1 MDKKLVIDRAKTAIV
16 VIDLQKG
23 IASMPTQP
31 HAAKDVIENTAKML
45 QAFRQN
51 NMPVFLVRVSS
62 SPDGKDRLTPVTDMA
77 GQSMGHM
84 PPDWSEIVPELSA
97 GAPDIIIT
105 KKQWGAFYGTELDLQ
120 LRRRDIKTIVLC
132 GISTNMG
139 VESTARFAFEY
150 GYNQV
155 FAEDAM
161 SSRAA
166 EDHEFAIKKIFPR
179 LGLVR
184 SVAEILEALI

>member
-1 MDKKLVIDRAKTAIV
+1 VIDRAKTAIV

-23 IASMPTQP
+23 IVSMPTQP
-31 HAAKDVIENTAKML
+31 HAAKNVIENAAKML
-45 QAFRQN
+45 QAFRRN
-51 NMPVFLVRVSS
+51 NMPVFLVRVSAS
-62 SPDGKDRLTPVTDMA
+62 TDGKDRLAPVTDTA
-77 GQSMGHM
+77 GQSMGQM
-84 PPDWSEIVPELSA
+84 PPDWSELVPELSA
-97 GAPDIIIT
+97 APTDIIIT

-166 EDHEFAIKKIFPR
+166 EDHEFAVKKIFPR
-179 LGLVR
+179 MGLVR
-184 SVAEILEALI
+184 SSEEILEALI

>member
-1 MDKKLVIDRAKTAIV
+1 MDKKLVIDKAKTAFV

-23 IASMPTQP
+23 ITSMPTQP
-31 HAAKDVIENTAKML
+31 HSAKDVIQNASKMA
-45 QAFRQN
+45 QAFRRN
-51 NMPVFLVRVSS
+51 NMPVFLVRVAS
-62 SPDGKDRLTPVTDMA
+62 SPDGKDRLNPVSDMA
-77 GQSMGHM
+77 GRGTGQM
-84 PPDWSEIVPELSA
+84 PTDWSEIVPELGPEA
-97 GAPDIIIT
+97 GDIIIT

-132 GISTNMG
+132 GISTNIG

-161 SSRAA
+161 SSQAA
-166 EDHEFAIKKIFPR
+166 EDHEFAVKKIYPR
-179 LGLVR
+179 MGLVR
-184 SVAEILEALI
+184 SSKEILEALQ